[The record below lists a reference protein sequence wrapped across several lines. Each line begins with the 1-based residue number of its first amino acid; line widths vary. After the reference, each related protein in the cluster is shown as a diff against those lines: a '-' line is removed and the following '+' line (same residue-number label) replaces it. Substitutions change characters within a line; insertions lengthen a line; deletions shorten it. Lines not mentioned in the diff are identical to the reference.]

1 MIQPAAPSIAS
12 RIAGTGHY
20 APSRVLTNR
29 ELETRIDT
37 TDAWIVERTGIR
49 ERRIAAPGERT
60 SDMAAEAARRA
71 LASAEIAAT
80 DIDLILVA
88 TVTPDMPLPS
98 TAVFVQTKIGARN
111 DCPAF
116 DLAAACAGFCYALSI
131 ADKFV
136 RTGAARHVLIVGVE
150 LLSRVVDW
158 SDRSTCVLF
167 GDGAG
172 AVVVSPSL
180 GDGRG
185 IITTQL
191 FADGS
196 LAEALCIPAGGSA
209 EGTSEQ
215 TLSLRRHL
223 VHMNGREIFKAAV
236 KHLASASKSALESA
250 GMTAGEV
257 DWVVPHQANSR
268 ILEGVAE
275 RLGVP
280 MSRFYLNLE
289 RYGNTSS
296 ASIPIALDEGVRS
309 GAIRAG
315 QSVLFC
321 ALGGGVA
328 WGAAVVRM

>member
-1 MIQPAAPSIAS
+1 MAGTLSTIGS

-20 APSRVLTNR
+20 VPARVVTNKD
-29 ELETRIDT
+29 LEATIDT
-37 TDAWIVERTGIR
+37 TDAWIIERTGIR
-49 ERRIAAPGERT
+49 QRRIAAEGEST

-71 LASAEIAAT
+71 LEAAEIRAT
-80 DIDLILVA
+80 DIDLIIVA

-136 RTGAARHVLIVGVE
+136 CAGSAKHVLVIGVE

-158 SDRSTCVLF
+158 SDRGTCVLF

-172 AVVVSPSL
+172 AVVVSEAR

-185 IITTQL
+185 IVSTNIH
-191 FADGS
+191 ADGNY
-196 LAEALCIPAGGSA
+196 AAALRIPGGGSVEPA
-209 EGTSEQ
+209 SAATIEQ
-215 TLSLRRHL
+215 GRHF
-223 VHMNGREIFKAAV
+223 VEMNGREIFKVAV
-236 KHLASASKSALESA
+236 RNLASASNAAVEAA
-250 GMTAGEV
+250 GLKPSDI
-257 DWVVPHQANSR
+257 DWVVPHQANLR

-275 RLGVP
+275 RTQIP
-280 MSRFYLNLE
+280 IERFYLNLE
-289 RYGNTSS
+289 HYGNTSS
-296 ASIPIALDEGVRS
+296 ASIPIALDEAVRG
-309 GAIRAG
+309 GAVRPG
-315 QSVLFC
+315 QNVLIC

-328 WGAAVVRM
+328 WGSAVMRW